1 MAGFSG
7 DEIEREFQLDQVTDY
22 WLGGWARSC
31 PWLGYR
37 RYRGLDWKAGNQ
49 DGVLE
54 AKWDCF

>member
-54 AKWDCF
+54 EVA